1 MGELS
6 AYAFELLDYIA
17 DTARSDSISFSQ
29 ALKNA
34 SAAQIKKTADGLVL
48 TGVSANSA
56 SSTFSFVSS
65 FKPTQV
71 IELINLLRKMQSLAV
86 TVLAS
91 EGNLTPTDEQVVA
104 WIKLNLDDC
113 FVNSIAI
120 DYSEVVL

>member
-6 AYAFELLDYIA
+6 AYAFELVDYIA
-17 DTARSDSISFSQ
+17 DTARSDSISFPQ

-91 EGNLTPTDEQVVA
+91 EGNLTPTDDQVVA

-113 FVNSIAI
+113 FVNSTII
-120 DYSEVVL
+120 DYSEVML

>member
-6 AYAFELLDYIA
+6 AYAFELVDYIA

-91 EGNLTPTDEQVVA
+91 EGNLTPTDDQVVA

-113 FVNSIAI
+113 FVNSTII
-120 DYSEVVL
+120 DYSGVVL

>member
-6 AYAFELLDYIA
+6 AYAFELVDYIA

-91 EGNLTPTDEQVVA
+91 EGNLTPTDDQVVA

-113 FVNSIAI
+113 FVNSTII
-120 DYSEVVL
+120 DYSEVML

>member
-6 AYAFELLDYIA
+6 AYAFELADYIA
-17 DTARSDSISFSQ
+17 DTAISDNISFSQ

>member
-17 DTARSDSISFSQ
+17 DTARSDSIPFSQ

-71 IELINLLRKMQSLAV
+71 IELINLLRKMQALAV

-120 DYSEVVL
+120 DYSEVML

>member
-6 AYAFELLDYIA
+6 AYAFELVDYIA
-17 DTARSDSISFSQ
+17 DTAKSDSISFLQ

-120 DYSEVVL
+120 DYSEVML

>member
-17 DTARSDSISFSQ
+17 DNARSDSISFSQ

-71 IELINLLRKMQSLAV
+71 IELINLLRKMQALAV

-120 DYSEVVL
+120 DYSEVML